1 MKGPTTPDL
10 LVLVAGCAEFSES
23 VQERLTLAS
32 LSLAQRESIMKNR
45 RHADRT
51 RRLLARSLLALGM
64 QRLTGADPE
73 KTLALLRHAPAGQPE
88 LPEIDWTISFSHAGE
103 YAACAIGTGTGR
115 VGVDVEEIQSLRRE
129 DFVRV
134 FTLAEMRAIA
144 SAKDA
149 ESELIRRWTLKEAVL
164 KLQGTGFIADP
175 LQVDTEQ
182 PVLTADMPGLAWS
195 QTRINGYWLSIASEY
210 PWTSLHTL
218 MPESTAE
225 LLPDMFAL

>member
-1 MKGPTTPDL
+1 MSQDMITYLLLGLVFGAVVLGVLAVAPMFGRKVDMAKRLGMPGAAGAAAGGGAPTLRSDTSNNL
-10 LVLVAGCAEFSES
+10 WARLVTEVES
-23 VQERLTLAS
+23 RGISLHDDKAAVLQERLTLAS

-115 VGVDVEEIQSLRRE
+115 
-129 DFVRV
+129 
-134 FTLAEMRAIA
+134 
-144 SAKDA
+144 
-149 ESELIRRWTLKEAVL
+149 
-164 KLQGTGFIADP
+164 
-175 LQVDTEQ
+175 
-182 PVLTADMPGLAWS
+182 
-195 QTRINGYWLSIASEY
+195 
-210 PWTSLHTL
+210 
-218 MPESTAE
+218 
-225 LLPDMFAL
+225 